1 MPHTPGA
8 ADVMVLI
15 FWIVAGSLIL
25 RAVCGWLLGT
35 RRIEKRQDEL
45 EALLRAVATA
55 LNVELPKA
63 DVRRTLLG
71 RIGDGVDALSA
82 RLRRLFALVR

>member
-15 FWIVAGSLIL
+15 FWIVAGGLIL
-25 RAVCGWLLGT
+25 RAVCSWLLGT
-35 RRIEKRQDEL
+35 RRIEKRQDQL
-45 EALLRAVATA
+45 EALLRAIATG
-55 LNVELPKA
+55 LNIELPKA

-82 RLRRLFALVR
+82 RLRRLFALGR